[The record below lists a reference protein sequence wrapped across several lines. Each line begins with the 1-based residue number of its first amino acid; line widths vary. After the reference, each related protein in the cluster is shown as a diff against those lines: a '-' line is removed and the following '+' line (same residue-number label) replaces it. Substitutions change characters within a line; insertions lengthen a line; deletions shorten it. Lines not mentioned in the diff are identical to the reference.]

1 MDRFVVL
8 PFSIGCVSQSSVA
21 VADTHPKKSQAE
33 PTPPLPSGGEDHE
46 KQYASAGKQRSSFG
60 LLSFPKPSISAGFQK
75 LMKSIKS
82 LSQLFVV
89 YEEEEE
95 EERDMEIGLP
105 TDVQH
110 VAHIGWDGFN
120 TSMSNSSSMKSW
132 NSLSLNQFEMAMV
145 AQTGGGGG
153 GHGPLSFG
161 LCPHTSVV

>member
-8 PFSIGCVSQSSVA
+8 PFSIG
-21 VADTHPKKSQAE
+21 
-33 PTPPLPSGGEDHE
+33 GGEDHHE
-46 KQYASAGKQRSSFG
+46 KQYASAGGKPRSSFG

-89 YEEEEE
+89 YEEEEEE

-132 NSLSLNQFEMAMV
+132 NSLSMKQFEMAMV
-145 AQTGGGGG
+145 AQTGGVGG
-153 GHGPLSFG
+153 GPLSFG